1 MAVSLKGAINQPVYT
16 QSSILQGLRSPK
28 GQKIVWVV
36 VEDQEDKM
44 LYEKFSDISC
54 STIKTSE
61 DEEGRKGCEK
71 VEQIVSHVRSLG
83 HENVIGIRDADYIRY
98 QEVPYNLPDGV
109 FVTDVR
115 DLELMLLEAESV
127 VSSMSSIIS
136 EFKSIMQEC
145 KSICRL
151 AGYARIMNHVQNL
164 GCNFKRK
171 AKISKIWNHN
181 DHSLIPDWENIYK
194 NIFISACN
202 PEKEVSLADFQT
214 FVDTHYL
221 TQEKDCD
228 ICQGHD
234 LLDVFSYKMVR
245 NEFAQDKMVYL
256 MIQCY
261 TFEDFQ
267 KTNLYVQTRNYAQD
281 NGLTLWQS

>member
-1 MAVSLKGAINQPVYT
+1 MPNSLKEVVEQPVYT
-16 QSSILQGLRSPK
+16 QASILQSLRSSK
-28 GQKIVWVV
+28 GRRLMWVV
-36 VEDQEDKM
+36 VEDKEDKAF
-44 LYEKFSDISC
+44 YEKFAETSSAN
-54 STIKTSE
+54 IKTSE

-71 VEQIVSHVRSLG
+71 VEQIVSYIRSRG
-83 HENVIGIRDADYIRY
+83 YKNVIGIRDADYVRY
-98 QEVPYNLPDGV
+98 QEVEYNLPDGV

-136 EFKSIMQEC
+136 EFELIMQEC

-181 DHSLIPDWENIYK
+181 NHSLIPDWENIYK

-202 PEKEVSLADFQT
+202 PEKEVSLEDFQT
-214 FVDTHYL
+214 FVDTHDL
-221 TQEKDCD
+221 TIEKDCD